1 MLQAMQQTAMT
12 PHPTGSPTF
21 AGLLAAF
28 AAPAQKQLQPW
39 DDDDVE
45 DDVVSLSYE
54 RALRAHSRYRSPET
68 MDRSLTRP
76 VNTQS
81 LRIYEAFP
89 GEAPPDRGPSAGLI
103 SHDFVSHDLV
113 SHDGDRTGQTASAK
127 LAFVLRPEVAVEAS
141 QGTSITPDRNLKST
155 SITVRLSRAECLQ
168 LRTRA
173 GEAGLTVSAY
183 LRSCTFEAES
193 LRALVK
199 DTLAKL
205 RSETPAKGQPVSA
218 PGGRTLRQ
226 RLAHLWPLS
235 HFNERSGERIR
246 NRTGHA

>member
-1 MLQAMQQTAMT
+1 MLQAMQQTAT
-12 PHPTGSPTF
+12 TSLPPGSPTF

-28 AAPAQKQLQPW
+28 TAPAQKRRQPW
-39 DDDDVE
+39 DDDDVA

-54 RALRAHSRYRSPET
+54 RALRAHSRYRAPGPT
-68 MDRSLTRP
+68 DRSLNQP
-76 VNTQS
+76 VNTES
-81 LRIYEAFP
+81 LRIYEAFA
-89 GEAPPDRGPSAGLI
+89 GEAFQGKVLSSDADSA
-103 SHDFVSHDLV
+103 DLV
-113 SHDGDRTGQTASAK
+113 SPDREPTARAASAEHEY
-127 LAFVLRPEVAVEAS
+127 VSRPDTLVEGISTA
-141 QGTSITPDRNLKST
+141 PDRNLKSS
-155 SITVRLSRAECLQ
+155 SITIRLSRTECLQ

-205 RSETPAKGQPVSA
+205 RSETSAENQTASA

-226 RLAHLWPLS
+226 RLARLWPLS
-235 HFNERSGERIR
+235 RVGERAGER
-246 NRTGHA
+246 VGERTGQA